1 MLSCF
6 YLANISLLLQYVSPL
21 SFLSSFTVLQLLNL
35 SRVLPESSQKLWA
48 ESMFQRFTYQILTDT
63 WLTWLSMRLEIFSQ
77 ERKEYTVKKWSLLL
91 IAACTCLPDISRRV
105 LLKTNRCSKIKH
117 PKSSL
122 GGPSSF
128 PFMSFFFYLLLSLE
142 NCRLNMGQSQS
153 EFLQGFSFRIF
164 VYICVPLLKI
174 YIFFLLGYYKAVLYL
189 QEYFSPISRMQYGS
203 SR

>member
-21 SFLSSFTVLQLLNL
+21 SFLSSSTVLQLLNL

-48 ESMFQRFTYQILTDT
+48 ESMFQRFTHQILTGT

-128 PFMSFFFYLLLSLE
+128 PFMSFFFIFCYLWKTAGLTWGKASQNFFKGSPSESLY
-142 NCRLNMGQSQS
+142 
-153 EFLQGFSFRIF
+153 IF
-164 VYICVPLLKI
+164 VSH
-174 YIFFLLGYYKAVLYL
+174 F
-189 QEYFSPISRMQYGS
+189 
-203 SR
+203 